1 MITVGDPTA
10 VNETATEALF
20 RVPLSTVGTTS
31 PSAQYLNPNTI
42 QVTIPNAEVPINRE
56 GQLGTG
62 AYVTRSAISN
72 DGRGNVVWLL
82 TTSRAFAFR
91 IGVNARNLDV
101 RLIRPQGSNGTLTGK
116 VIIVDA
122 GHGGHDPG
130 ARAGGVN
137 EKDLAMRIARFVATD
152 LTTAGAS
159 IIMTREDDRFIELA
173 ERPAIANRSEADLFI
188 SVHINS
194 NAVANSRSGSIMFY
208 HMDSAMGGLLAAL
221 IDDELK
227 QVSGLP
233 SMGTRSD
240 RTIYSTG
247 FAVLRLSR
255 MPAVP
260 RTVSTRR
267 RRRRD
272 PRRAALLCPMSQR
285 KRTNPAAV
293 IGLIAI
299 SALSFG
305 GLTYYVMNRPQPNHD
320 TAMANPAPTPAT
332 QDRDTTAPPIE
343 RDQVQTHD
351 PSYAG
356 GNFSTRTSPSQV
368 PQGTDAAVF
377 AVNDYLDKLP
387 NIPKAVDVKSIAVR
401 DKIATVD
408 FSPQMRDVSFGSE
421 DEQIF
426 VVGILKVLGQ
436 FPEIRDVA
444 FTIDGQKVESFGH
457 LDLSTPQPVERS
469 RGS

>member
-1 MITVGDPTA
+1 
-10 VNETATEALF
+10 
-20 RVPLSTVGTTS
+20 
-31 PSAQYLNPNTI
+31 
-42 QVTIPNAEVPINRE
+42 
-56 GQLGTG
+56 
-62 AYVTRSAISN
+62 
-72 DGRGNVVWLL
+72 
-82 TTSRAFAFR
+82 
-91 IGVNARNLDV
+91 
-101 RLIRPQGSNGTLTGK
+101 
-116 VIIVDA
+116 
-122 GHGGHDPG
+122 
-130 ARAGGVN
+130 
-137 EKDLAMRIARFVATD
+137 
-152 LTTAGAS
+152 
-159 IIMTREDDRFIELA
+159 
-173 ERPAIANRSEADLFI
+173 
-188 SVHINS
+188 
-194 NAVANSRSGSIMFY
+194 
-208 HMDSAMGGLLAAL
+208 
-221 IDDELK
+221 
-227 QVSGLP
+227 
-233 SMGTRSD
+233 
-240 RTIYSTG
+240 
-247 FAVLRLSR
+247 
-255 MPAVP
+255 
-260 RTVSTRR
+260 
-267 RRRRD
+267 
-272 PRRAALLCPMSQR
+272 MSQR